1 MADVFANSSKNW
13 PLSRGNFGSYGRTS
27 IVAVVERILT
37 RVNARIAPQD
47 KRKIGRS
54 REVAVVE
61 RWPLVEARPRRN

>member
-1 MADVFANSSKNW
+1 MADVFAKSSKNW
-13 PLSRGNFGSYGRTS
+13 PLSRGNFGRTS

-47 KRKIGRS
+47 KRKIGRL